1 MPKQPLSWR
10 TERRKV
16 SSLIN
21 NPLNP
26 RQINDKQ
33 LKDLKNSIKKYSLAE
48 IPALNLDNTILA
60 GHQRVRAL
68 IELGRADEEI
78 DVRVPSRLL
87 TKKEAD
93 QYMVASNALGGTWS
107 FDKLKSFDIGTL
119 LNLGFDPDELSGLWD
134 ANLETEEDD
143 FDVEKEL
150 TKITKPKTKIGEI
163 YQLGPHR
170 LAVGDSTDPAVLKK
184 LFGKDRA
191 DIIYSD
197 PVYNIGVDYNA
208 GLGGKQSYGG
218 NVNDKR
224 TDTEYKTFLKASM
237 ENALAISKPDV
248 HVFYWCDESLIGLIQ
263 DLYRELGITNKR
275 VCLWIKNG
283 ANPTPGVAFNKCYEP
298 CVYGVKNKPYLT
310 KGIENLNEVLNR
322 EIATGNRLIDDIL
335 DLLNIWLVKRLAG
348 NEYTHATSKPPTL
361 HEKAIRRCTRPGD
374 IILDSFLGS
383 GSTLI
388 AADQLKRRC
397 YGVDLEPKF
406 CDLIILRY
414 EKYANIKAKRIN

>member
-33 LKDLKNSIKKYSLAE
+33 ISDLKNSIRKYSLAE
-48 IPALNLDNTILA
+48 IPALNSDNTILA

-68 IELGRADEEI
+68 IELGRANEEI

-93 QYMVASNALGGTWS
+93 QYMIASNALGGDWN
-107 FDKLKSFDIGTL
+107 FEKLKSFDIGML
-119 LNLGFDPDELSGLWD
+119 LNLGFDSDELSGLWD

-143 FDVEKEL
+143 FETEKEL
-150 TKITKPKTKIGEI
+150 AKIIKPKTKVGEI

-170 LAVGDSTDPAVLKK
+170 LAVGDSTDPIVLKK

-191 DIIYSD
+191 AMIYSD
-197 PVYNIGVDYNA
+197 PVYNIGVDYNS
-208 GLGGKQSYGG
+208 GIGGKQNYGG

-224 TDTEYKTFLKASM
+224 TDTEYKTFLRTSM
-237 ENALAISKPDV
+237 ENALAFSKPDV
-248 HVFYWCDESLIGLIQ
+248 HVFYWCDESYIGLIQ

-298 CVYGVKNKPYLT
+298 CVYGVRNKPYLA

-322 EIATGNRLIDDIL
+322 ETTTGNRLIDDIL

-348 NEYTHATSKPPTL
+348 NDYQHATSKPPTL

-383 GSTLI
+383 GSTII
-388 AADQLKRRC
+388 ASDQLKRRC
-397 YGVDLEPKF
+397 YGIDLEPKF
-406 CDLIILRY
+406 CDLTILRY
-414 EKYANIKAKRIN
+414 EKYANIKAKKIN